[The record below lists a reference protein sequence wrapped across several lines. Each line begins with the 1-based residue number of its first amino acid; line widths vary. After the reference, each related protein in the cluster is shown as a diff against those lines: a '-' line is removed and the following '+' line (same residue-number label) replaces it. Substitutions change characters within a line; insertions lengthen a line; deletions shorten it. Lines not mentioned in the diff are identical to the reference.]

1 MEINQGPKN
10 ASIQFEF
17 RPLGLDTELLASIF
31 LASLTMTLIK
41 NNVRQKAQGRWHWIF
56 TSLLALTF
64 ASTSLLVTA
73 AQNTLRVLAW
83 PGYADADLVKV
94 FEQRTGSRVEVTF
107 IDNDEQLWQRVNQ
120 NGAQDFDVFAVNTA
134 ELQRYIARNLVT
146 PINATNI
153 PNIVK
158 QQARFHNA
166 DMIPGLVHSGK
177 RYAVPYTYSEMGLIY
192 DRLQI
197 DTPPTSIAAL
207 WDPRYRGKVLLY
219 NGGTHNF
226 SLAAQVLGNS
236 KPFQLQD
243 KQWPAAVDRL
253 IALRR
258 NAGGFYK
265 QPDESV
271 ELFKNKLAAL
281 MFANYGSQQVKLLK
295 SAGIDV
301 GYVIPKEGAL
311 AWLDCWAITARA
323 QDSSLAHQWINYMLE
338 PKVGQALLE
347 RQGLANTTSPSPYLT
362 NNDSIRWLE
371 PVENVT
377 RREQLWDR
385 IVSGDR
391 ASKVLAP

>member
-1 MEINQGPKN
+1 V
-10 ASIQFEF
+10 F
-17 RPLGLDTELLASIF
+17 
-31 LASLTMTLIK
+31 TL
-41 NNVRQKAQGRWHWIF
+41 
-56 TSLLALTF
+56 LLALTC
-64 ASTSLLVTA
+64 AGINVSAVA
-73 AQNTLRVLAW
+73 ARSTLRVLAW
-83 PGYADADLVKV
+83 PGYADADLIKV

-107 IDNDEQLWQRVNQ
+107 IDTDEVLWQRINQ

-134 ELQRYIARNLVT
+134 ELQRYIARNLVA
-146 PINATNI
+146 PINAAAV
-153 PNIVK
+153 PNIAQ
-158 QQARFHNA
+158 QQALFRNS
-166 DMIPGLVHSGK
+166 DKIPGIVHSGN

-192 DRLQI
+192 DRQQI
-197 DTPPTSIAAL
+197 DTPPTSISIL

-236 KPFQLQD
+236 NPFQLPD
-243 KQWPAAVDRL
+243 KQWSTAVDRL

-271 ELFKNKLAAL
+271 ELFKNKFAAL

-295 SAGIDV
+295 AAGIDV

-323 QDSSLAHQWINYMLE
+323 HDSRLAHQWIDYMLE
-338 PKVGQALLE
+338 PQPGMALLE
-347 RQGLANTTSPSPYLT
+347 RQGLANTTSHSPYLT
-362 NNDSIRWLE
+362 HNDRIRWLE
-371 PVENVT
+371 PVEDVK
-377 RREQLWDR
+377 RREQLWER